1 MLDYEL
7 VVIGAS
13 AGGMDALK
21 ELFAALDSDF
31 QLPVIVVQHISPQ
44 SNSYLVDYLDDYCP
58 VKVSEA
64 IEKQKVLP
72 GNVYLAPPN
81 YHLLIEEDRTLSL
94 TVSEKV
100 NYSRPSIDVLFET
113 ASIAFTD
120 KLIGVLLTGASQDGA
135 EGMRL
140 IHVAGGMT
148 IAQDPK
154 SAYVSVMPQ
163 AAIDIF
169 PVDHILPLKEIAPFL
184 NTISRAK
191 KRNQFKK

>member
-21 ELFAALDSDF
+21 ELFSALDSDF
-31 QLPVIVVQHISPQ
+31 QLPVVVVQHISPQ
-44 SNSYLVDYLDDYCP
+44 SNNYLVDYLNGFCP
-58 VKVSEA
+58 MKVTEA

-72 GNVYLAPPN
+72 GHAYLAPPN

-100 NYSRPSIDVLFET
+100 HFSRPSIDVLFET
-113 ASIAFTD
+113 ASIAFTN

-135 EGMRL
+135 EGIRL

-154 SAYVSVMPQ
+154 SAYVPVMPQ
-163 AAIDIF
+163 AAINSS
-169 PVDHILPLKEIAPFL
+169 PVDYILPLNEIAPFL

-191 KRNQFKK
+191 KRNEF